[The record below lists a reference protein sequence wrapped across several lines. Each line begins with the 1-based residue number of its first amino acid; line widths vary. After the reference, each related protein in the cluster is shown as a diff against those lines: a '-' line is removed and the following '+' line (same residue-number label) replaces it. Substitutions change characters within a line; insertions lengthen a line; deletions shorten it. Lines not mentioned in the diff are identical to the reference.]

1 MNKNRKDECIKII
14 NDEINI
20 ISQLYISENSF
31 KKHEV
36 INFLKSIIKKIKL
49 LK

>member
-1 MNKNRKDECIKII
+1 MDKNIKNKCIKII
-14 NDEINI
+14 DDEINI

-31 KKHEV
+31 KKHEI
-36 INFLKSIIKKIKL
+36 INFLKNIIKKINS